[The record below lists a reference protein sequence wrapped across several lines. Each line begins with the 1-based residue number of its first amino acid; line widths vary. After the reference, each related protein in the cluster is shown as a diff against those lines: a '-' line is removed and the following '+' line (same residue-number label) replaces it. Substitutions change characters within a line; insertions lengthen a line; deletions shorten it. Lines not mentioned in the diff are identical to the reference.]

1 MRTRPAPS
9 LTAAGLFAG
18 IGGVELGLAAAGI
31 ETRLLCEVWEPAR
44 AVLARHFPQVPLAA
58 DVRDLRALPAV
69 DVVAAGFPCTDL
81 SQAGRMAGITGAHS
95 GLVGQVFRLL
105 DRHPRRRKPTWVVFE
120 NVRNMLPLDGGRAMA
135 YLVGE
140 LESRGFRWAYR
151 VVDSRFSGVPQRR
164 QRVLLVASRTENP
177 VDVLFADDAG
187 DPGDFGRDDAYGFY
201 WTEGVRGLGWAKDAV
216 PTLKGGSTLGIPSPP
231 AIWLRHAPLTRR
243 FVTPT
248 ISDAERL
255 QGFPTG
261 WTEPAQTP
269 RVNGPRW
276 KLVGNAVT
284 VGVAAWL
291 GRRIVEPGTYDT
303 GEDEPLDPRRPWP
316 DAAWGERGRRC
327 RVRAG
332 MWPVV
337 EPYHHLTTVVDTAAA
352 KPLSHRAAAGF
363 LARTAR
369 AKLRFDEEFM
379 VDIKQY
385 VEATA
390 P

>member
-18 IGGVELGLAAAGI
+18 IGGVELGLASAGI

-44 AVLARHFPQVPLAA
+44 AVLARHFPQVPLAS
-58 DVRDLRALPAV
+58 DVRDLRALPSV

-105 DRHPRRRKPTWVVFE
+105 DRHPRRQKPTWVVFE
-120 NVRNMLPLDGGRAMA
+120 NVRNMLPLDGGHAMA

-140 LESRGFRWAYR
+140 LEARGFRWAYR

-164 QRVLLVASRTENP
+164 QRVLLVASRAEDPTQ
-177 VDVLFADDAG
+177 VLFADDAG

-231 AIWLRHAPLTRR
+231 AIWLRHEPLPRR

-291 GRRIVEPGTYDT
+291 GRRLVEPGTYDT
-303 GEDEPLDPRRPWP
+303 TGDEPLDPRRPWP

-327 RVRAG
+327 RVRVG
-332 MWPVV
+332 MWP
-337 EPYHHLTTVVDTAAA
+337 
-352 KPLSHRAAAGF
+352 
-363 LARTAR
+363 
-369 AKLRFDEEFM
+369 
-379 VDIKQY
+379 
-385 VEATA
+385 
-390 P
+390 